1 MLVSYWHTPLFYV
14 KGTHPVMEELVKVH
28 KQWKSFTADREAAR
42 NARTNG
48 TSPTAQEYRKKRL
61 ELVKLKAEVAL
72 LKAQHDVEQQGYS
85 KPIFDAEWAERKVEL
100 RDKLG
105 ELIAAELHKGKKPA
119 QLANELGS
127 KNLNLFYEVKAQVD
141 HFRNEQEDLADGAD
155 WQWSR
160 FSGAQR
166 YALAKVHGE
175 WALVLMHG
183 TIDTELEGEKC
194 VFDYNTGAYISGSV
208 EVFNSD
214 TEENRKKRSVT
225 LASVLDKT
233 YVGRVKEI
241 PNPYFEEV

>member
-1 MLVSYWHTPLFYV
+1 
-14 KGTHPVMEELVKVH
+14 MEELVKVH
-28 KQWKSFTADREAAR
+28 KQWKNFTADREAAR
-42 NARTNG
+42 NALTNG

-85 KPIFDAEWAERKVEL
+85 KPIFDAEWQERKVEL
-100 RDKLG
+100 RIKLEG
-105 ELIAAELHKGKKPA
+105 LIADELNKGKKPA

-127 KNLNLFYEVKAQVD
+127 KNLNLFYEVKGKVD
-141 HFRNEQEDLADGAD
+141 HYRNEQNDLAEEAE

-166 YALAKVHGE
+166 YALAKVHGA

-183 TIDTELEGEKC
+183 TVDTELEGEKC
-194 VFDYNTGAYISGSV
+194 VFDYTTGAYISGSV
-208 EVFNSD
+208 EVYNSD

-233 YVGRVKEI
+233 YAGRVKEI